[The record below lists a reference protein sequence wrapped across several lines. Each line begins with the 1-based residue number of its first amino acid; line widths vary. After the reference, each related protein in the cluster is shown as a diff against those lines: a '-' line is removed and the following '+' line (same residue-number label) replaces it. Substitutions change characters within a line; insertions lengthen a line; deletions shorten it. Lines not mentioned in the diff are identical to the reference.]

1 MMKVGRKVGQTD
13 YDYEAIRGMASLG
26 VRYSAIASAMGCSL
40 KTVLRA
46 VNSDKN
52 GDVKSRKRSYTLML
66 SDDGDINSRYHDL
79 ASAIVLL
86 AVNDLREAVR
96 REVRTGRGAE
106 EAASLAH
113 WFSTPWA
120 QMLCAA
126 CKVDAPSVPA
136 TIRRQEVD
144 RLEKRRG
151 REFGHIACA

>member
-1 MMKVGRKVGQTD
+1 MRCGRKAGQTD
-13 YDYEAIRGMASLG
+13 YDYDAIRGMASLG

-52 GDVKSRKRSYTLML
+52 DDVKSGKHTYTLKL
-66 SDDGDINSRYHDL
+66 SDDGDINSRYRDL

-86 AVNDLREAVR
+86 AVNELREAVR
-96 REVRTGRGAE
+96 REVCTGRDVD